1 MSEVEKKLKEF
12 AEYLKKIKKGVDRA
26 GRKWYPN

>member
-12 AEYLKKIKKGVDRA
+12 AEYLKKINYYTTTLCIGI
-26 GRKWYPN
+26 